1 MSLRGRLPSIVD
13 FYNPYIN
20 AKDAHGR
27 TREQIL
33 KWNNDKLERSHNYI
47 QILFPLPEGSMF
59 SYTAPVI
66 DKKTMEEFRT
76 NDHLQMTLGQAFDRM
91 MRFYG
96 FKVVSALDSADPVN
110 QAEEDTAAEEKEK
123 GKAAEGEGEPRPS
136 ISRIT
141 RNPWRMYA
149 VFEPLLTVDIEPA
162 EDRNDN
168 AGTTASVGA
177 DPSVAS
183 ARDTK
188 SPEKSVASAGVH
200 RLRVIRGP
208 NFEERSWSWCVQM
221 DHNHLRISR
230 ILRSLRVL
238 GLQRQCEAFYE
249 ALTDVYNDPKIS
261 IGRSSMIFW
270 RRAVREPLHI
280 APDGT
285 ECKWLKTL

>member
-123 GKAAEGEGEPRPS
+123 GKAAEGE
-136 ISRIT
+136 
-141 RNPWRMYA
+141 
-149 VFEPLLTVDIEPA
+149 EPA